1 MKINTINS
9 GIFLFILLK
18 IKYGKNYAYILIS
31 DEMAEMSG
39 LVTLNKMKEIDNFN
53 IPVIVMLD
61 SNKENIKKH
70 YIEDGFN
77 DYILLSDINNE
88 IKRIIEKY

>member
-1 MKINTINS
+1 
-9 GIFLFILLK
+9 
-18 IKYGKNYAYILIS
+18 
-31 DEMAEMSG
+31 
-39 LVTLNKMKEIDNFN
+39 
-53 IPVIVMLD
+53 MLD